1 MNLKNIFDTLIDSIE
16 SHHTLGYIWKGL
28 YETKLIRPSAHLGNV
43 DTRTEMKT
51 KIARTN
57 LDDTKAREALRISRV
72 DLSEIYRI
80 KQNRANKVF
89 YLTLMTIGASI
100 GLIITGAIIAF
111 IEKQQANLGF
121 FTSVS
126 SMLPG
131 LIGALA
137 YTFYRNEKNDLM
149 LVEKDIIKIS
159 KSESFLEMLQYISD
173 KDQESEAY
181 ENFRKQMFKADT
193 PVKKILILS
202 ANPEDTDRLR
212 LDKEIRE
219 IEEGLNLSE
228 WREQFHIQSKWAVRY
243 KDLRRAL
250 MKYKP
255 HFVHFA
261 GHGEDGRLMVES
273 DEGLAVPIS
282 TKALSGLFEICSDHV
297 ECVILNAC
305 YSAQQADVI
314 NKHINYVI
322 GMPGKINDQAAI
334 EFAVGFYDALGG
346 GDTVERAFKYGYN
359 AVEQVFPNLPE
370 DLMPVLK
377 KGGRY

>member
-16 SHHTLGYIWKGL
+16 SHHTLGYIGKGL
-28 YETKLIRPSAHLGNV
+28 YETKLIRPSVHLGSG
-43 DTRTEMKT
+43 DTRTEMKK
-51 KIARTN
+51 KIALTD
-57 LDDTKAREALRISRV
+57 LDGKTAMEALRISRV

-89 YLTLMTIGASI
+89 YLTLITIGASI

-111 IEKQQANLGF
+111 IEKQRANIGF
-121 FTSVS
+121 LTSVS

-137 YTFYRNEKNDLM
+137 YTFYRNEKNDLKP
-149 LVEKDIIKIS
+149 VEKDIIKIS

-173 KDQESEAY
+173 KDQKNKAY

-219 IEEGLNLSE
+219 IEEGLNLSVH
-228 WREQFHIQSKWAVRY
+228 REKFQIQSKWAVRF

-250 MKYKP
+250 LKYKP

-261 GHGEDGRLMVES
+261 GHGEEGSLMVES
-273 DEGLAVPIS
+273 DEGVAVPIS

-297 ECVILNAC
+297 ECVVFNAC
-305 YSAQQADVI
+305 YSALQADAI
-314 NKHINYVI
+314 KKHIKYVI

-334 EFAVGFYDALGG
+334 EFAVGFYDALGAG
-346 GDTVERAFKYGYN
+346 NTVEKAFKYGCN
-359 AVEQVFPNLPE
+359 AVEQVFPDLPE
-370 DLMPVLK
+370 HLMPVLK
-377 KGGRY
+377 KGGTP